1 MPGKVN
7 ENTEKDN
14 GDEESENSNPGAGGG
29 AAVRKWST
37 HRSVPATTQCDETQL
52 LTEPKYFELAVYLNQ
67 EMILSESEGVCFCLI
82 EN

>member
-1 MPGKVN
+1 MTFHTQERYYHMPGKVN

-37 HRSVPATTQCDETQL
+37 HRCVPATTQ
-52 LTEPKYFELAVYLNQ
+52 
-67 EMILSESEGVCFCLI
+67 
-82 EN
+82 